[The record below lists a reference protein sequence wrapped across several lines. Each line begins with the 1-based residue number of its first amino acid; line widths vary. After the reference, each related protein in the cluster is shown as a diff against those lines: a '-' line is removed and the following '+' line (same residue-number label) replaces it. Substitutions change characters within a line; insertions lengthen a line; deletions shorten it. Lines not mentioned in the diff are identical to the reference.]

1 MNACGYEH
9 NPKLRSL
16 SHTVQTDL
24 ETCLQNLKIDPLS
37 VTCNPS
43 IRSYD
48 TVLKGISKGG
58 IS

>member
-9 NPKLRSL
+9 NPKLHNL
-16 SHTVQTDL
+16 SHIAQTDL
-24 ETCLQNLKIDPLS
+24 ETYLRNVKIDPLS

>member
-9 NPKLRSL
+9 NPKLHNL

-24 ETCLQNLKIDPLS
+24 ETCLRNLKIDPLAF
-37 VTCNPS
+37 TCNIS

-48 TVLKGISKGG
+48 TVLKGISKVG

>member
-9 NPKLRSL
+9 NPKLRNL
-16 SHTVQTDL
+16 SHTAQTDL
-24 ETCLQNLKIDPLS
+24 ETCFRNLKIDPLS

-48 TVLKGISKGG
+48 TVLKGISKVG